1 MASFSSFPS
10 FLSLSPLQLDPPPPR
25 AALAPPLTTP
35 RVSTGSRPG
44 ITLIRLFHPR
54 SLLPQL
60 PSAAARGCDLK
71 CKLKYSSRRRRR
83 RRRRLRANRFDING
97 VFLSHQGLAR
107 EFARSGRALP
117 PSSHL
122 LLCPLRN
129 GEKGKAKQRT
139 LSIKEK

>member
-97 VFLSHQGLAR
+97 VFLSQQGLAR

-139 LSIKEK
+139 LSIREK

>member
-54 SLLPQL
+54 SLLP
-60 PSAAARGCDLK
+60 SF
-71 CKLKYSSRRRRR
+71 
-83 RRRRLRANRFDING
+83 RAPPLGG
-97 VFLSHQGLAR
+97 V
-107 EFARSGRALP
+107 
-117 PSSHL
+117 
-122 LLCPLRN
+122 
-129 GEKGKAKQRT
+129 
-139 LSIKEK
+139 I